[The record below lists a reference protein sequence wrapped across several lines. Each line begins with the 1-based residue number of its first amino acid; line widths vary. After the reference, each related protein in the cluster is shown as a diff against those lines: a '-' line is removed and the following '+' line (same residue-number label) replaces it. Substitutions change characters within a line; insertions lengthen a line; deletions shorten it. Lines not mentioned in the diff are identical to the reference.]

1 MRDNNIYLWELAA
14 KKETQLTHDATIE
27 PRSFPRA
34 RGMHGALMLMYGAYD
49 DNVHPQNEEE
59 FMNDLIAA
67 GEPNQVEI
75 FPMRKHGFIDPA
87 RAGSTLV
94 HRAAVWGW
102 WWRW

>member
-1 MRDNNIYLWELAA
+1 
-14 KKETQLTHDATIE
+14 
-27 PRSFPRA
+27 
-34 RGMHGALMLMYGAYD
+34 MHGALMLMYGAYD

-67 GEPNQVEI
+67 GEPYQVEI
-75 FPMRKHGFIDPA
+75 FPMLKHGFIDPA
-87 RAGSTLV
+87 RAGSARV